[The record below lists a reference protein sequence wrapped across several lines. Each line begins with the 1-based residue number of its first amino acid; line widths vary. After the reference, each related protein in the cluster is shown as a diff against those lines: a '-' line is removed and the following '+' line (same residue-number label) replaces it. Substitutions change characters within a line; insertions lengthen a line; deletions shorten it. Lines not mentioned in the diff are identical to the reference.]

1 MRTNILFVL
10 SVMCLFSGSVFA
22 IGGDMGGAT
31 QDGSADFPYLIE
43 DFNDFQAFCAD
54 PNYWDDCVRLDCDLD
69 LDPNLQ
75 SRVVYSESPIANG
88 PYFSGSFDGNDHTI
102 SNLTV
107 DGVNYCGL
115 FGKTEPGSSITD
127 LGIENASVTGS
138 GDYVAALVGYNGG
151 KDGGSSIT
159 SCYSTGEIN
168 GDRHIGGLV
177 GYNYGIITSSYSTG
191 EVTGNSNV
199 GGLVGMNYGSNFGII
214 TSCYSTGEVNGDNGV
229 GGLVGMNLGSNFGS
243 IINSYST
250 GKINGDS
257 GVGGLVG
264 INVDSITS
272 CYSTGEVNGNY
283 DAGGLV
289 GRNDGSI
296 TSSFWDTQTSA
307 MTIGVGYGTTTG
319 TTGKTTLEMQTENT
333 FTDAG
338 WDFLGEIANGTS
350 QTWQMPVG
358 GGYPVQSV
366 FTGYVPVVLCGS
378 GSKENPYLIG
388 DANDLGVVIYYDNS
402 ACYKLIA
409 DINLAGI
416 QWPTAI
422 IPRFAGHFDGDGYII
437 SNLTVDGVNYCGLF
451 GKTEPGSSITDLSLE
466 NASVTGSD
474 DYVAALVG
482 YNDGSSIASCY
493 STGEVNGY
501 NGVGGLVGINY
512 GSITS
517 SYSTG
522 EVNGNGSVG
531 GLAGINDGSIT
542 SCYSTGEVIGNSNV
556 GGLVGINYS
565 SITSSFWDT
574 QTSAMTIGVGYGTT
588 TGTTG
593 KTTLEMQ
600 TENTF
605 TDAGW
610 DFLGEIANGTSQTW
624 QMPVGGGYP
633 VQSVFT
639 GYVPV
644 VLCGSGSK
652 ENPYLIG
659 DANDLGVVIYYDNS
673 ACYKLI
679 ADINLAGIQW
689 PTAIIPRFAGHFDG
703 DGYII
708 SNMNIDGCGYLGLF
722 GRLYK
727 EAVVANIGLESVMVT
742 GTGNCVAA
750 LVGENYSGNITSSY
764 STGEVNGNSYVGSL
778 VGYNNDFGSI
788 TSSYSTGTVNGN
800 SEVGGLVGI
809 NYGNISS
816 SYSTG
821 AVNGNNY
828 YVGGLVGYNYG
839 SINSCYSTGEITG
852 NYHRVG
858 GLVGGNDGIITSS
871 YYSTG
876 AVNGNGGVGGLAG
889 TTGGSSIIT
898 SSYSTGEVNG
908 SRDAVG
914 GLVGY
919 NNNNS
924 IIGSSYSTGK
934 VTGDESVGGLV
945 GKNYGSITSSYS
957 TGAVNGNY
965 DVGGLV
971 GKNSRSITSSFW
983 DTQTSAMTIGVG
995 YGTTTGAIG
1004 KTTLEMQTENTFT
1017 DAGWDF
1023 VGEDIW
1029 DICDGMNYPKLSWQI
1044 PVVGDFVCG
1053 DGVDIVDFAVLAETW
1068 NLSLG
1073 QTGYNYKCDLS
1084 GNETIDFA
1092 DLAIFCDNWLGG
1104 I

>member
-307 MTIGVGYGTTTG
+307 MTIGVGDGTTTG
-319 TTGKTTLEMQTENT
+319 
-333 FTDAG
+333 A
-338 WDFLGEIANGTS
+338 
-350 QTWQMPVG
+350 
-358 GGYPVQSV
+358 
-366 FTGYVPVVLCGS
+366 
-378 GSKENPYLIG
+378 
-388 DANDLGVVIYYDNS
+388 
-402 ACYKLIA
+402 
-409 DINLAGI
+409 
-416 QWPTAI
+416 
-422 IPRFAGHFDGDGYII
+422 
-437 SNLTVDGVNYCGLF
+437 
-451 GKTEPGSSITDLSLE
+451 
-466 NASVTGSD
+466 
-474 DYVAALVG
+474 
-482 YNDGSSIASCY
+482 
-493 STGEVNGY
+493 
-501 NGVGGLVGINY
+501 
-512 GSITS
+512 
-517 SYSTG
+517 
-522 EVNGNGSVG
+522 
-531 GLAGINDGSIT
+531 
-542 SCYSTGEVIGNSNV
+542 
-556 GGLVGINYS
+556 
-565 SITSSFWDT
+565 
-574 QTSAMTIGVGYGTT
+574 
-588 TGTTG
+588 TG